1 MAETIELRGLLN
13 LAGFF
18 RERGWPNP
26 HDRELAA
33 SPLSGAELLA
43 ELEIDAAKV
52 EAIFVNGKAERL
64 DEALVHAGDRV
75 TLVPPGVPG
84 PYRVLLGF
92 VKREE

>member
-1 MAETIELRGLLN
+1 LAETIELRGLLN
-13 LAGFF
+13 LAGLF
-18 RERGWPNP
+18 RERGWDNP
-26 HDRELAA
+26 HSRKLKA
-33 SPLSGAELLA
+33 SPLSGLELLA
-43 ELEIDAAKV
+43 ELAISDDKV

-64 DEALVHAGDRV
+64 REAVVHSGDRV